1 MRNDIKY
8 HGCKE
13 RPTLRRL
20 ILKFCDEKN
29 ITLEEMYDNYPCI
42 GNLKKQLK
50 KMIFEEE
57 NQKSDKEIRI
67 NNLGAII

>member
-1 MRNDIKY
+1 MRNDIQY

-13 RPTLRRL
+13 RPALRRM
-20 ILKFCDEKN
+20 ILRFCDEKN